1 MSRYAAVPA
10 VTSNRERLKLEHR
23 RSAPLAEL
31 YPRLSRLRV
40 EFDFDDGTS
49 RPPSIQTY
57 DYFPAARC
65 LFRYPCPCHACDGEF
80 DLCGQVAELVE
91 QGSAALAPHMT
102 LVCSGQ
108 RLRTPLERSA
118 CPIRAGIRISATWRQ
133 GVLP

>member
-1 MSRYAAVPA
+1 M
-10 VTSNRERLKLEHR
+10 
-23 RSAPLAEL
+23 
-31 YPRLSRLRV
+31 